1 MPIEFNVNGFAMA
14 LSKPAVKA
22 LKPKVMD
29 KYLLYKCDYTV
40 SIDVIYGKI
49 ASAANEYICILPDH
63 AKQIYDYGKKQLTK
77 DMEEINFPILVF
89 EERNG
94 PLTDV
99 VVFVLHEKAC
109 KGSREHIQ
117 LHTILHHRL
126 QTFPN
131 VSFVRRFD
139 FTGK

>member
-1 MPIEFNVNGFAMA
+1 M
-14 LSKPAVKA
+14 KA
-22 LKPKVMD
+22 LKPQVMD

-40 SIDVIYGKI
+40 SIDVIYSKI
-49 ASAANEYICILPDH
+49 ASADKYICIHPDH
-63 AKQIYDYGKKQLTK
+63 AKQVYAYGKKQLIK

-109 KGSREHIQ
+109 KGSMERFQ
-117 LHTILHHRL
+117 LHTIVHHQL

-131 VSFVRRFD
+131 VSFVHQFD